1 MRGDV
6 EARLGL
12 GGNIYVHQ
20 VRSRGKVQYVVNRT
34 PSEFIRSKMDNVL
47 RFIQK
52 RLNASTDKMRRSWLE
67 QVIKAIQSVK

>member
-34 PSEFIRSKMDNVL
+34 PSALIRSKMDNVL